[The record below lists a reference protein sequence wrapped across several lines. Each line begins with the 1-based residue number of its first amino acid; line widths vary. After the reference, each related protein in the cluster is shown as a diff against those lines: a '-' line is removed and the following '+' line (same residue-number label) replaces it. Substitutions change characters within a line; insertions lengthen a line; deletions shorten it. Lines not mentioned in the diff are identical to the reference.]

1 MVLSKNKRLMK
12 NHWIFWVKIKR
23 KRMIL
28 HIDIKI
34 N

>member
-1 MVLSKNKRLMK
+1 MK